1 MSVIDIARPAPAAR
15 LRRVPPA
22 RPTAVA
28 DPDWRLSGMRRVTLA
43 DGAVLADGAGPR
55 WLLVLEGAVRLETA
69 TRAEPLAAGDATLVA
84 ARTAHRV
91 VAGGGAVVVAAT
103 LHATDRHGL
112 PSPFVVRGFAARHAG
127 IAALVRAC
135 PLADDGCALPA
146 LFSASYAGL
155 LGAAL
160 TASWLDERRAGDP
173 APVPEGERDPVVAA
187 VLAAVH
193 ASPGEPWT
201 TERMARSVHLSRSAL
216 GERFRRALGRGPVEV
231 LREARM
237 RAARQLLRDPAH
249 PVERVAHT
257 VGYGSTAAF
266 SRAFSAH
273 HGVGPQAWR
282 RGSGAGGAHDG
293 EGDPR
298 RDGRG
303 RTGEQGRRQAVPVQ
317 ERAS

>member
-1 MSVIDIARPAPAAR
+1 MTVIDIARPAPPVRHRQATAA
-15 LRRVPPA
+15 PPA
-22 RPTAVA
+22 LTA
-28 DPDWRLSGMRRVTLA
+28 DPGWWLSGMRRVTLA
-43 DGAVLADGAGPR
+43 DGGVLADGAGPR

-69 TRAEPLAAGDATLVA
+69 TRTERLAAGDATLVA
-84 ARTAHRV
+84 ACTAHRV
-91 VAGGGAVVVAAT
+91 VASGGAVVVAAA
-103 LHATDRHGL
+103 LHATGRHGL
-112 PSPFVVRGFAARHAG
+112 PSPFVVRGFATRHAG

-135 PLADDGCALPA
+135 PLDDDGCARLA

-160 TASWLDERRAGDP
+160 TASWLDERRAG

-216 GERFRRALGRGPVEV
+216 GERFRRTLGRGPVEV

-237 RAARQLLRDPAH
+237 RAARQLLRDPAR
-249 PVERVAHT
+249 PVEQVAHA

-273 HGVGPQAWR
+273 HGLGPQAWR
-282 RGSGAGGAHDG
+282 RGSGAGGAYDG

-303 RTGEQGRRQAVPVQ
+303 GPGEQGGRQAVPVQ

>member
-1 MSVIDIARPAPAAR
+1 MSVIDIARPASPVRHRQATAA
-15 LRRVPPA
+15 PPA
-22 RPTAVA
+22 LTA

-43 DGAVLADGAGPR
+43 DGAVLTDGGGPR

-69 TRAEPLAAGDATLVA
+69 TRTDPLAAGDAALVA
-84 ARTAHRV
+84 ACTAHRV
-91 VAGGGAVVVAAT
+91 VAAGRAVVVAAA

-112 PSPFVVRGFAARHAG
+112 PSPFVVRGFATRHAG

-135 PLADDGCALPA
+135 PLDDDGCARPA

-160 TASWLDERRAGDP
+160 TASWLDERRPGDP
-173 APVPEGERDPVVAA
+173 AAVPEGERDPVVAA

-201 TERMARSVHLSRSAL
+201 TERMARAVHLSRSAL
-216 GERFRRALGRGPVEV
+216 GERFRRTLGRGPVEV

-237 RAARQLLRDPAH
+237 RAARQLLRDPAR
-249 PVERVAHT
+249 PVEHVAHA

-273 HGVGPQAWR
+273 HGLGPQAWR
-282 RGSGAGGAHDG
+282 RGSGAGSAHDG

-303 RTGEQGRRQAVPVQ
+303 GPGEQGGRQAVPVQ